1 MLCAP
6 VLHLG
11 HVEAFVDLLGNGLDL
26 GSQFLLDQVELL
38 AVLVGDEVNGQSE
51 VTESTRAPDTVE
63 IRLCVLREVKVDNHI
78 D

>member
-1 MLCAP
+1 VCP
-6 VLHLG
+6 VPPLG
-11 HVEAFVDLLGNGLDL
+11 HVEALVDFLGNGLDL